1 MKYSLLI
8 LALVVFGCIPD
19 TTRKQINQQMVEVQ
33 KMVADQEFTKGIAF
47 IELHKVRFGSYPESL
62 KDLKFLSKMDSVM
75 RDLEYRKL
83 DDGYE
88 LNIKGVFQNMSGD
101 ELPMTLKY
109 PAEFWEGLGCVK
121 SNTKE

>member
-8 LALVVFGCIPD
+8 LAVVVFGCIPD
-19 TTRKQINQQMVEVQ
+19 TTRKQINQQMMEVQ

-47 IELHKVRFGSYPESL
+47 IELHRVRFGSYPESL
-62 KDLKFLSKMDSVM
+62 KDLKFLSKIDSVM

-109 PAEFWEGLGCVK
+109 PPEFWEGLGCVK